1 MPSQFGHAV
10 NAKAGEMKYGGAA
23 DMSWEPGIVT
33 VRSDR
38 WKMVSLSREEHPAR

>member
-1 MPSQFGHAV
+1 M
-10 NAKAGEMKYGGAA
+10 NAKAGEMKYGCAA

-38 WKMVSLSREEHPAR
+38 RKVVSLSREEHPAG